1 MSKGKRNGDD
11 VKAGPSSRTTK
22 RRQLDTLDYSE
33 GETAELTQTNRR
45 IEMESLVDGLSHG
58 QAQEW

>member
-22 RRQLDTLDYSE
+22 RRQLDYSE
-33 GETAELTQTNRR
+33 GETAEFTQTNRR